1 MLTPDYLLH
10 VSEGAE
16 AISARLHTDI
26 VKRITR
32 RIAAR
37 QNRGDEYLMT
47 SADKWHI
54 ETLMDAGYLRDDIAA
69 DIAAATGRQ
78 LNEIKEA
85 FEDAGVRSTAYDD
98 KVYKAAGLEPLPFK
112 QSPYMQRLMQRNY
125 DATAGLWQNYTR
137 TTANAAQ
144 QTFIDAMDDIYT
156 KVASGAMGY
165 TQAYEEAINDLA
177 ANGVDLTTENGQMYV
192 QYRHSRDTIETATLR
207 CVRTGVSQMSA
218 QVTEARMDEFG
229 VDLVIVSSH
238 MGARPEHAVW
248 QGKIYSRSG
257 TDKKYPNF
265 VENTHYGSGDGLCGW
280 NCRHQFS
287 PYFEG
292 MDNPFENIDEK
303 ENEEVYDLTQ
313 KQRRAEREIRKTRRQ
328 AEVLTDYAQ
337 QLEDPEEKKRYYE
350 SADRVKKLL
359 SKQIEWYNNFCEKNN
374 LRTLPERL
382 KIARASRA
390 TGNTNLTKIDVK
402 TQPVTQPVK
411 QAEPPK
417 TVQQAEKTF
426 EQKIAEIR
434 ERVRQKGMADD
445 ADLHEAGR
453 LVKAER
459 YRILEADEAQ
469 TEKYREE
476 YRQIVDEL
484 AEDNLRIAE
493 IQERM
498 NEIVN
503 ERMGG
508 EFDPYSMLMDF
519 QDDEYDRLSAELDRI
534 VNSERYKTLEDR
546 KFELHKKIVQRK
558 PVTQKADDLRSVLS
572 QVREMGHP
580 EAKKGVASMRT
591 REGKVLA
598 SALECY
604 PRDWV
609 QYAIDSGG
617 IRTKLVKRGYCDTFD
632 NLIALSHYTDDQEFG
647 TAIHELGHYFDGKV
661 SISGKY
667 EPYKA
672 SEYWADYIRRQYP
685 QGGSFILD
693 AERAFYARRT
703 AGEELKW
710 LGAGYKRT
718 EKSRKD
724 KFIHTYMGKDYGG
737 RAFELVSM
745 GFQYA
750 YTKPETLAK
759 DPDMEE
765 WIYGIL
771 ALF

>member
-37 QNRGDEYLMT
+37 QNRGDEYLLT

-78 LNEIKEA
+78 LSEIKEA
-85 FEDAGVRSTAYDD
+85 FEDAGVRSTTYDD

-144 QTFIDAMDDIYT
+144 QTFINAMDDIYT

-177 ANGVDLTTENGQMYV
+177 ANGVDLTTENGQTYV

-292 MDNPFENIDEK
+292 MDNPFEQIDEK

-350 SADRVKKLL
+350 SADRAKKHL
-359 SKQIEWYNNFCEKNN
+359 SKQIEGYNNFCEENN

-382 KIARASRA
+382 RIARASRA
-390 TGNTNLTKIDVK
+390 TGNTNLEGIKVK
-402 TQPVTQPVK
+402 REQPK
-411 QAEPPK
+411 QKSTGAETHIIFK
-417 TVQQAEKTF
+417 D
-426 EQKIAEIR
+426 
-434 ERVRQKGMADD
+434 GDD
-445 ADLHEAGR
+445 
-453 LVKAER
+453 AER
-459 YRILEADEAQ
+459 YFGEKPDRGLRRTDRELYNQKMEQYRQSQFGKFYDGLSGDQVSAIGQYSGDAYSGINGLLRGRV
-469 TEKYREE
+469 TEKMSDAWKMSIGRSLQEMATDITSAIETFDLQDGITVFRTCDSNVLNYLNLREGE
-476 YRQIVDEL
+476 IFTDSGFVSTSVIQEKVASGNIVMHINVPPGKGHGAWINPISG
-484 AEDNLRIAE
+484 AEDKEYEFLLQRGSSFRVKKTY
-493 IQERM
+493 QRGDDT
-498 NEIVN
+498 IV
-503 ERMGG
+503 
-508 EFDPYSMLMDF
+508 
-519 QDDEYDRLSAELDRI
+519 ELDWIGAEPQPIEYASREHVLNVWKKEGIEYTEDQAQRI
-534 VNSERYKTLEDR
+534 
-546 KFELHKKIVQRK
+546 
-558 PVTQKADDLRSVLS
+558 
-572 QVREMGHP
+572 
-580 EAKKGVASMRT
+580 
-591 REGKVLA
+591 
-598 SALECY
+598 
-604 PRDWV
+604 
-609 QYAIDSGG
+609 
-617 IRTKLVKRGYCDTFD
+617 
-632 NLIALSHYTDDQEFG
+632 
-647 TAIHELGHYFDGKV
+647 
-661 SISGKY
+661 
-667 EPYKA
+667 
-672 SEYWADYIRRQYP
+672 
-685 QGGSFILD
+685 
-693 AERAFYARRT
+693 
-703 AGEELKW
+703 
-710 LGAGYKRT
+710 
-718 EKSRKD
+718 
-724 KFIHTYMGKDYGG
+724 
-737 RAFELVSM
+737 
-745 GFQYA
+745 
-750 YTKPETLAK
+750 
-759 DPDMEE
+759 
-765 WIYGIL
+765 
-771 ALF
+771 